1 MIRKLSPAKVNLYLR
16 VLRKRQDGYHDI
28 ASLMQRI
35 SLCDEMFFKP
45 AQWGISVRCPGSSLP
60 ENKENIVF
68 RAAETFFARADH
80 ISEGIDITI
89 NKMIPIAAGLGGGSS
104 NAATTLMTLNEIFN
118 CHYTTDDLMK
128 IGVTLGADVP
138 FFIFAKTA
146 WAFGI
151 GDRLQIAE
159 NIPPLTLLL
168 VNPRFELSTKLIY
181 KNLNLRLTN
190 KKIRYSIPRF
200 LTVHDLAKGLI
211 NDLETVSIRMHPVLA
226 DIKDHLMKCGALG
239 ALMSGSGPTVFG
251 LFEKDEQAIAA
262 EKALAGMN
270 GWSLF
275 RAASI

>member
-1 MIRKLSPAKVNLYLR
+1 MIRKLSPAKVNLSLR
-16 VLRKRQDGYHDI
+16 ILRKRRDGYHDI

-35 SLCDEMFFKP
+35 SLCDEMFFET
-45 AQWGISVRCPGSSLP
+45 AERGVRVRCPGSSLP
-60 ENKENIVF
+60 ENEENIVF
-68 RAAETFFARADH
+68 KAAEAFFARAGH
-80 ISEGIDITI
+80 IPEGIDITI
-89 NKMIPIAAGLGGGSS
+89 KKTIPIAAGLGGGSS
-104 NAATTLMTLNEIFN
+104 NAATTLMTMNEIFD

-146 WAFGI
+146 WAFGV
-151 GDRLQIAE
+151 GERLRIAE

-181 KNLNLRLTN
+181 QNLNLRLTN
-190 KKIRYSIPRF
+190 KRIRYSIPRF
-200 LTVHDLAKGLI
+200 LTVHDLAKGLY

-226 DIKDHLMKCGALG
+226 DIKNHLMKCGALG
-239 ALMSGSGPTVFG
+239 ALVSGSGPTVFG

>member
-16 VLRKRQDGYHDI
+16 VLRKRRDGYHDI

-35 SLCDEMFFKP
+35 SLCDEMIFRP
-45 AQWGISVRCPGSSLP
+45 AAGGIRVRCPGSSLP
-60 ENKENIVF
+60 ENEGNIVF
-68 RAAETFFARADH
+68 RAAEAFFAQADH
-80 ISEGIDITI
+80 ANQGIDITI
-89 NKMIPIAAGLGGGSS
+89 NKIIPVAAGLGGGSS
-104 NAATTLMTLNEIFN
+104 NAATTLMTLNEIFE
-118 CHYTTDDLMK
+118 CHYSTDDLMK

-151 GDRLQIAE
+151 GERLQVAAG
-159 NIPPLTLLL
+159 IPPFSLLL

-181 KNLNLRLTN
+181 QSLNFKLTN
-190 KKIRYSIPRF
+190 KRIRYSIPRF
-200 LTVHDLAKGLI
+200 LTVHDLAKGLL
-211 NDLETVSIRMHPVLA
+211 NDLETVSIRIHPVLA
-226 DIKDHLMKCGALG
+226 DIKNHLMQCGALG

-262 EKALAGMN
+262 EKALAGMS

>member
-1 MIRKLSPAKVNLYLR
+1 MIRKLSPAKVNLSLR

-45 AQWGISVRCPGSSLP
+45 AQRGISVRCPGSSLP

-89 NKMIPIAAGLGGGSS
+89 NKNIPIAAGLGGGSS
-104 NAATTLMTLNEIFN
+104 NAATTLMTLNEIFE

-146 WAFGI
+146 WAFGV
-151 GDRLQIAE
+151 GDRLRIAE

-168 VNPRFELSTKLIY
+168 VNPCFELSTKLIY

-190 KKIRYSIPRF
+190 AKIRYSIPRF
-200 LTVHDLAKGLI
+200 LTVHDLAKGLT

-226 DIKDHLMKCGALG
+226 DIKNHLMKCGALG

>member
-16 VLRKRQDGYHDI
+16 VLRKRRDGYHDI

-35 SLCDEMFFKP
+35 SLCDEMIFRP
-45 AQWGISVRCPGSSLP
+45 AAGGIRVRCPGSSLP
-60 ENKENIVF
+60 ENEGNIVF
-68 RAAETFFARADH
+68 RAAEAFFAQADH
-80 ISEGIDITI
+80 TNQGIDITI
-89 NKMIPIAAGLGGGSS
+89 NKIIPVAAGLGGGSS
-104 NAATTLMTLNEIFN
+104 NAATTLMTLNEIFE
-118 CHYTTDDLMK
+118 CHYSTDDLMK

-151 GDRLQIAE
+151 GERLQAAVG
-159 NIPPLTLLL
+159 IPPFSLLL

-181 KNLNLRLTN
+181 QSLNFKLTN
-190 KKIRYSIPRF
+190 KRIRYSIPRF
-200 LTVHDLAKGLI
+200 LTVHDLAKGLL
-211 NDLETVSIRMHPVLA
+211 NDLETVSIRIHPVLA
-226 DIKDHLMKCGALG
+226 DIKNHLMQCGALG

-262 EKALAGMN
+262 EKALAGMS

>member
-16 VLRKRQDGYHDI
+16 VLRKRRDGYHDI

-35 SLCDEMFFKP
+35 SLCDEMIFRP
-45 AQWGISVRCPGSSLP
+45 AAGGIRVRCPGSSLP
-60 ENKENIVF
+60 ENEGNIVF
-68 RAAETFFARADH
+68 RAAEAFFAQADH
-80 ISEGIDITI
+80 TSQGIDITI
-89 NKMIPIAAGLGGGSS
+89 NKIIPVAAGLGGGSS
-104 NAATTLMTLNEIFN
+104 NAATTLMTLNEIFE
-118 CHYTTDDLMK
+118 CHYTADDLMK

-151 GDRLQIAE
+151 GERLQVAAG
-159 NIPPLTLLL
+159 IPPFSLLL
-168 VNPRFELSTKLIY
+168 VNPRFEISTKLIY
-181 KNLNLRLTN
+181 QSLNFKLTN
-190 KKIRYSIPRF
+190 KRIRYSIPRF
-200 LTVHDLAKGLI
+200 LTVHDLAKGLL
-211 NDLETVSIRMHPVLA
+211 NDLETVSIRIHPVLA
-226 DIKDHLMKCGALG
+226 DIKNHLMQCGALG

-262 EKALAGMN
+262 EKALAGMS